1 LSNKLGTM
9 SIINKDKGQ
18 SSVSAMRY
26 LGLASQ
32 FFISIAVVLWLGWK
46 LDGFFSFQSP
56 WLIWILPLVVVVSLL
71 IKIIIDTNKKSK

>member
-1 LSNKLGTM
+1 M
-9 SIINKDKGQ
+9 SIIKKKKDKGQ

-32 FFISIAVVLWLGWK
+32 FFISIGVGLWLGWK

-56 WLIWILPLVVVVSLL
+56 WLIWILPLVIVVSSL
-71 IKIIIDTNKKSK
+71 IKIIIDTNKRNK

>member
-1 LSNKLGTM
+1 M
-9 SIINKDKGQ
+9 SIIKKKKDKGQ

-32 FFISIAVVLWLGWK
+32 LFISIGVGLWLGWK

-56 WLIWILPLVVVVSLL
+56 WLIWILPLVIVVSSL
-71 IKIIIDTNKKSK
+71 IKIIIDTNKRNK

>member
-1 LSNKLGTM
+1 M
-9 SIINKDKGQ
+9 SIIKKKKDKGQ

-32 FFISIAVVLWLGWK
+32 LFVSIGVGLWLGWK

-56 WLIWILPLVVVVSLL
+56 WLIWILPLVIVVSSL
-71 IKIIIDTNKKSK
+71 IKIIIDTNKRNK